1 MGVAIIV
8 LIAFALMIPL
18 TAIVLDSPV
27 VRAWV
32 ERMQGVGV
40 SGAGDLKELAKKVG
54 VLETEIETITRQL
67 AQIQEEHQ
75 YMQRLLDDPAQRG
88 RAAAPKSLPKPGS

>member
-1 MGVAIIV
+1 MGPAVII

-32 ERMQGVGV
+32 ERMQGGKIEG
-40 SGAGDLKELAKKVG
+40 GADLKELSKKVG
-54 VLETEIETITRQL
+54 ILESELETVGRQL

-75 YMQRLLDDPAQRG
+75 YMQRLLEDPAHRT
-88 RAAAPKSLPKPGS
+88 AAPKALPKSGS

>member
-1 MGVAIIV
+1 MLWAVVILV
-8 LIAFALMIPL
+8 ALMIPL

-32 ERMQGVGV
+32 ERMHGGELEGTADV
-40 SGAGDLKELAKKVG
+40 KELSKKVG
-54 VLETEIETITRQL
+54 IIEAELETVTRQL

-75 YMQRLLDDPAQRG
+75 YMQRLLEDPAQ
-88 RAAAPKSLPKPGS
+88 RAAAPKSLPRSGS

>member
-1 MGVAIIV
+1 MGAAVVI

-32 ERMQGVGV
+32 ERMHG
-40 SGAGDLKELAKKVG
+40 GAVEGSADLKELAKKVAI
-54 VLETEIETITRQL
+54 LETDLDTVTRQL
-67 AQIQEEHQ
+67 AQLQEEHQ
-75 YMQRLLDDPAQRG
+75 FMQRLLEDPAQ
-88 RAAAPKSLPKPGS
+88 RAAAPKSLPRSGS

>member
-1 MGVAIIV
+1 MGAAVII

-18 TAIVLDSPV
+18 AAIVLDSPV

-32 ERMQGVGV
+32 ERMQGGKIEG
-40 SGAGDLKELAKKVG
+40 GADLKELSKKVG
-54 VLETEIETITRQL
+54 ILETELETMGRQL

-75 YMQRLLDDPAQRG
+75 YMQRLLEDPAHRT
-88 RAAAPKSLPKPGS
+88 AAPKALPKSGS